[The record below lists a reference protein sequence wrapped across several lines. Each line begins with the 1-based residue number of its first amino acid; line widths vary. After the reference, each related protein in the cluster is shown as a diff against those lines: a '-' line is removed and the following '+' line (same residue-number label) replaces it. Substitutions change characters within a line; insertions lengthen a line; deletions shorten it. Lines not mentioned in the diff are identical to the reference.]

1 VKPLWLKP
9 HFLCIVILLSFG
21 CAVQRSV
28 DKTSLGEKYPP
39 PAPSFRQE
47 TALEKDPFQG
57 FPEKYYLEAIKLE
70 RSGEFPKT
78 LFYWRVVQSFTS
90 NDQEASEKALLW
102 ETRILR
108 EAENHFLKGLEHFKQ
123 NSVQEARKE
132 FLIALAY
139 NPEHNQALDYL
150 KHKLNE
156 PVWTMYEVKK
166 GDTMRKISQ
175 EIYKDPEKEFLIA
188 YFNNLD
194 SRNPL
199 RPGMALKIP
208 ILAPAGMPKK
218 VPPEEMPPKT
228 PVPSKPLK
236 LDAALQEQSDV
247 HYARGMKYFL
257 SEELAKAIE
266 QWEET
271 LRIYPNHPNAKR
283 DLQRARN
290 LLKNL
295 RKLP

>member
-1 VKPLWLKP
+1 MKPLWLKP

-28 DKTSLGEKYPP
+28 DTTSLGEKYPP

-47 TALEKDPFQG
+47 TALEKDSFQG
-57 FPEKYYLEAIKLE
+57 SPEKYYLEAIKLE
-70 RSGEFPKT
+70 RRGEFPKT
-78 LFYWRVVQSFTS
+78 LFYWRVVQSFTPH
-90 NDQEASEKALLW
+90 DQEVSGKVLFW
-102 ETRILR
+102 ETRIR
-108 EAENHFLKGLEHFKQ
+108 KEAENHFSKGLENFKQ
-123 NSVQEARKE
+123 NSAQEARKE

-139 NPEHNQALDYL
+139 NPEHHQALDYL

-156 PVWTMYEVKK
+156 PVWTIYEVKK
-166 GDTMRKISQ
+166 GDNMKKISQ
-175 EIYKDPEKEFLIA
+175 EIYKDPEKDFLIA
-188 YFNNLD
+188 YFNPLD
-194 SRNPL
+194 SRDPL
-199 RPGMALKIP
+199 RPGMTLKLP
-208 ILAPAGMPKK
+208 ILPPAWMDKK
-218 VPPEEMPPKT
+218 VPSEERLHKA

-236 LDAALQEQSDV
+236 LDASLQEQADV
-247 HYARGMKYFL
+247 HYAKGIKYFL
-257 SEELAKAIE
+257 SEELEKAIE

-271 LRIYPNHPNAKR
+271 LRINPNHPNAKR

>member
-1 VKPLWLKP
+1 MWPKP
-9 HFLCIVILLSFG
+9 HYLSIVILLSLG

-28 DKTSLGEKYPP
+28 DKTSLGGKAPP
-39 PAPSFRQE
+39 PAPLFRQE
-47 TALEKDPFQG
+47 TAVEKDPFQT
-57 FPEKYYLEAIKLE
+57 FPKKYYWEAIKLE

-78 LFYWRVVQSFTS
+78 LFYWRVVKSFTPH
-90 NDQEASEKALLW
+90 DQETSEKVLFW
-102 ETRILR
+102 ETRIRR
-108 EAENHFLKGLEHFKQ
+108 EAENHFLKGLEKFKQ

-139 NPEHNQALDYL
+139 NPEHHRALDFL

-156 PVWTMYEVKK
+156 PVWTIYEVKK

-175 EIYKDPEKEFLIA
+175 EIYKDPEKDFLIA

-194 SRNPL
+194 SQDPL
-199 RPGMALKIP
+199 RPGMTLNLP
-208 ILAPAGMPKK
+208 ILPPAWMDKK
-218 VPPEEMPPKT
+218 VPAQEMLHKT

-236 LDAALQEQSDV
+236 LDASLQEQADV
-247 HYARGMKYFL
+247 HYAKGIKYFL
-257 SEELAKAIE
+257 SEELEKAIE

-271 LRIYPNHPNAKR
+271 LRINPNHPNAKR

>member
-1 VKPLWLKP
+1 MKPLWLKP

-47 TALEKDPFQG
+47 TALEKDPFKG

-78 LFYWRVVQSFTS
+78 LFYWRVVQRFTPQ
-90 NDQEASEKALLW
+90 DQTVSEKVLFW
-102 ETRILR
+102 ETRLQR
-108 EAENHFLKGLEHFKQ
+108 EAENRFLKGLESLKQ
-123 NSVQEARKE
+123 NSAQEARKE

-139 NPEHNQALDYL
+139 DPDHYQALDYL

-166 GDTMRKISQ
+166 GDTPRKISQ
-175 EIYKDPEKEFLIA
+175 EIYKDPEKDFLIT

-194 SRNPL
+194 SQDSL
-199 RPGMALKIP
+199 KPGMTLKLP
-208 ILAPAGMPKK
+208 IVDPAGMAKK
-218 VPPEEMPPKT
+218 VPSEEMPPKT
-228 PVPSKPLK
+228 PVPSKPFK
-236 LDAALQEQSDV
+236 LDASLQERADV

-266 QWEET
+266 QWEEA

-283 DLQRARN
+283 DIQRARN